1 MTKIFKSLA
10 DKQLISLLKNG
21 AVGVLP
27 TDTVYGLVCRA
38 DNQPAVKRLY
48 GLKKREKKPGTVI
61 AADID
66 QLVKLGLKYRYLKAV
81 EQYWP
86 GAVSIIIPTGNSTGN
101 ATKHLHFLTAVRK
114 CRYLDLGR
122 NSLAVR
128 LPKGESLQKLLK
140 QTGPLLTTS
149 ANATGKPPANNIA
162 EAQKYF
168 GNRIDF
174 YVDGGDLSN
183 RKPST
188 IIKIIDD
195 EVEVIRQGLVNI
207 DK

>member
-48 GLKKREKKPGTVI
+48 GLKKREKKPGTII

-66 QLVKLGLKYRYLKAV
+66 QLVKLGIKYRYLKAV

-86 GAVSIIIPTGNSTGN
+86 GAVSVVLPFSDPSKAYLRAGLPT
-101 ATKHLHFLTAVRK
+101 
-114 CRYLDLGR
+114 
-122 NSLAVR
+122 LAVR
-128 LPKGESLQKLLK
+128 IPKDKRLSVLLK

-149 ANATGKPPANNIA
+149 ANAPGKP
-162 EAQKYF
+162 
-168 GNRIDF
+168 
-174 YVDGGDLSN
+174 
-183 RKPST
+183 T
-188 IIKIIDD
+188 
-195 EVEVIRQGLVNI
+195 VNT
-207 DK
+207 

>member
-1 MTKIFKSLA
+1 MAKIFKSLE
-10 DKQLISLLKNG
+10 DKQLTSLLKNG

-27 TDTVYGLVCRA
+27 TDTVYGLVCVA
-38 DNQPAVKRLY
+38 DNQPAVERLY

-66 QLVKLGLKYRYLKAV
+66 QLVKLGIKYRYLKAV

-86 GAVSIIIPTGNSTGN
+86 GAISVVLSFSDPDKNYLRAG
-101 ATKHLHFLTAVRK
+101 LLT
-114 CRYLDLGR
+114 
-122 NSLAVR
+122 LAVR
-128 LPKGESLQKLLK
+128 IPKDKKLSILLK

-149 ANATGKPPANNIA
+149 ANVPGKSPANNIA

-168 GNRIDF
+168 ADKVDF
-174 YVDGGDLSN
+174 YVNGGDLSN

-195 EVEVIRQGLVNI
+195 EVEVLRHGAVNI
-207 DK
+207 NGK